1 MAAKKH
7 SFAKQA
13 SKRLKK
19 LKRRAKLFQLKV
31 FLLFVLPVLAIY
43 LACRTEKQT
52 LKINIAD
59 PYSRLSM

>member
-31 FLLFVLPVLAIY
+31 FLLFILPVLAIY
-43 LACRTEKQT
+43 LAYETGRQY
-52 LKINIAD
+52 LKIKIAER
-59 PYSRLSM
+59 YSRLSM